1 MSEGERANEWR
12 TRRERGA
19 RGFYVAAAS
28 TAAPQRLAFVR
39 SFFVSLHRHVR
50 GASLKLR
57 TSAFATTLDGDKR
70 GSFTSDSEP

>member
-1 MSEGERANEWR
+1 MNGERGESVV
-12 TRRERGA
+12 REV
-19 RGFYVAAAS
+19 FM
-28 TAAPQRLAFVR
+28 LLFVR

>member
-1 MSEGERANEWR
+1 MNGERGESVVREVFMLLPRVRRRLTAWR
-12 TRRERGA
+12 
-19 RGFYVAAAS
+19 S
-28 TAAPQRLAFVR
+28 FVR

-57 TSAFATTLDGDKR
+57 TSAFATTLDGVKR